1 MRQRRRAEK
10 WLLPLYLFSV
20 FALSE
25 RKNGKQKRGK
35 YRSAESKT
43 PTA

>member
-1 MRQRRRAEK
+1 MMGFATPQQGASSS
-10 WLLPLYLFSV
+10 LFSV
-20 FALSE
+20 FALAE

-35 YRSAESKT
+35 HRSAESKT